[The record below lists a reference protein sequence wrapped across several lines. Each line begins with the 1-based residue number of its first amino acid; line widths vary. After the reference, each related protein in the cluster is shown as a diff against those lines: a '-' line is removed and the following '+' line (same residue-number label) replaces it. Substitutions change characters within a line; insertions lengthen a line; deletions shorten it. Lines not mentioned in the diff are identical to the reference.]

1 MPEELAYF
9 DHAALYWY
17 LTPSGRPAAGGRWG
31 GAAAAAIGTAIG
43 AAAGTGPALVLHPD
57 TSCLASHAAL
67 AASSAVGRATA
78 AGRGGGTATAAGRA
92 ASKSTGIGAA
102 TGAAIDR
109 TAGKGDPPRL
119 GANSPL
125 PAELAYFDHA
135 ALYWYLAPSGRPAAG
150 VRWGGAAA
158 AAIGAAAIGAAAGTG
173 PALVLHPDTSCLA
186 SHAALAASAPGGG
199 TTAATAGRAAVTG
212 ARTIDCFGRMAAALS
227 PIEGVRL
234 GERPAVKLRR
244 KSMMTHWL
252 KQSRLKGV
260 RSFKMM
266 RDFGGAKRRKT
277 RSEFLLSPL
286 RVG

>member
-1 MPEELAYF
+1 MYTVCLQLLRLLLFWVFLLRLRFFLCDQVTASKFGDTEIQKIRYVTHTSQATHKDIHKTTKVSAPFHRYFSTLRFDFEHRTSSYCPRLGANSPLPEELAYF

-17 LTPSGRPAAGGRWG
+17 LT
-31 GAAAAAIGTAIG
+31 
-43 AAAGTGPALVLHPD
+43 
-57 TSCLASHAAL
+57 
-67 AASSAVGRATA
+67 
-78 AGRGGGTATAAGRA
+78 
-92 ASKSTGIGAA
+92 
-102 TGAAIDR
+102 
-109 TAGKGDPPRL
+109 
-119 GANSPL
+119 
-125 PAELAYFDHA
+125 
-135 ALYWYLAPSGRPAAG
+135 PSGRPAAG

-173 PALVLHPDTSCLA
+173 PALVLHSGTSCLA
-186 SHAALAASAPGGG
+186 SHAALAASAPGG

-277 RSEFLLSPL
+277 QECLVSL
-286 RVG
+286 